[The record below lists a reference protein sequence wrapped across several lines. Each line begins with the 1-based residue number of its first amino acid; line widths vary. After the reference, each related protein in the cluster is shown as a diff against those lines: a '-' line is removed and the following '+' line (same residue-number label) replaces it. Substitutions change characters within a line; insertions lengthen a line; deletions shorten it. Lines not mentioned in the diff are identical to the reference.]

1 LAVLVSTRTAGKV
14 AVGAFHA
21 CFTCRPKTSVSSA
34 PDGLAGLCR
43 RRTLKSLGASIS
55 GAVDVARVRR
65 FARVRDLWGIP
76 GIGHASTAVWWG
88 PAFDDPWIVL
98 HGASLDDRTPC
109 ERLRGIQDSNLAGVP
124 EPLIWPGYPAAGACC
139 TLHVHAKEQRQML
152 NADRVSSDDTAPYP
166 RRTHAPPIPSDH
178 HASPR
183 PPYSE
188 GWGEDAPH
196 PPCALGALLRLPRGV
211 GGVEHRTVPEAQGK
225 VLVGLTVGQG
235 LHSAPVAPQ
244 TFSPAH
250 CTHPKQQ
257 QTSRPAT
264 GGNSTHS
271 HRTEGVVAPCPSIL
285 GRSLARRPRRW
296 HR

>member
-1 LAVLVSTRTAGKV
+1 MAVLVSTRTAGKV
-14 AVGAFHA
+14 AVGAVHA
-21 CFTCRPKTSVSSA
+21 CFTCRPKASVSSA

-124 EPLIWPGYPAAGACC
+124 VPLIWPGYPAAGACC
-139 TLHVHAKEQRQML
+139 TLHVHAKEQRQLL
-152 NADRVSSDDTAPYP
+152 NADGVSMDDTAPYP

-178 HASPR
+178 HAIPVHR
-183 PPYSE
+183 T
-188 GWGEDAPH
+188 
-196 PPCALGALLRLPRGV
+196 PRG
-211 GGVEHRTVPEAQGK
+211 GGKMPLIHRALSVRSSACLEEWEEWDTRPSRKRKAMYSWGSPLDK
-225 VLVGLTVGQG
+225 V
-235 LHSAPVAPQ
+235 
-244 TFSPAH
+244 
-250 CTHPKQQ
+250 CT
-257 QTSRPAT
+257 R
-264 GGNSTHS
+264 
-271 HRTEGVVAPCPSIL
+271 RRL
-285 GRSLARRPRRW
+285 RPRRFLRRTAHTPNSNKQAVQQRGELYSLALSSIEPKVW
-296 HR
+296 